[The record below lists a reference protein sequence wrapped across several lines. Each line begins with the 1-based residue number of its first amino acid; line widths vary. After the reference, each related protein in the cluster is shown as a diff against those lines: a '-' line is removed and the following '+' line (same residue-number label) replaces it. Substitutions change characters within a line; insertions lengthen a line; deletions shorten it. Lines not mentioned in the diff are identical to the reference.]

1 MAKVQYYAA
10 ATLDGFIARP
20 DGNLDWLMGYGA
32 DADEDGPMS
41 GRRLWTSST
50 RTSALWRWA
59 RQRIEW
65 VLEHAK
71 EWPYELP
78 TWVFTSRELPQPEG
92 GEVTFTDEAPATVRD
107 AAMEAAGG
115 KNVWM
120 VGGGNLA
127 CELGRGGADRRG
139 HRHGRARSSSARAC
153 RSSPARLQGE
163 LRHVNTK
170 THANGMVELTY
181 RMPQ

>member
-32 DADEDGPMS
+32 DSGQEGPMS
-41 GRRLWTSST
+41 DGSYDEFYAEVGALAMG
-50 RTSALWRWA
+50 SATY
-59 RQRIEW
+59 EW
-65 VLEHAK
+65 LLEHAK

-78 TWVFTSRELPQPEG
+78 AWVLTSRELPQPEG
-92 GEVTFTDEAPATVRD
+92 GEVTFTNEGAAAVVD
-107 AAMEAAGG
+107 AATRAAGG

-127 CELGRGGADRRG
+127 SSWADDRLIDEVIVTVVPVFIG
-139 HRHGRARSSSARAC
+139 EGIPFFARAVE
-153 RSSPARLQGE
+153 GE
-163 LRHVNTK
+163 LRHLNTK
-170 THANGMVELTY
+170 THANGMVEL
-181 RMPQ
+181 RFAMPQ

>member
-1 MAKVQYYAA
+1 MGS
-10 ATLDGFIARP
+10 AT
-20 DGNLDWLMGYGA
+20 Y
-32 DADEDGPMS
+32 
-41 GRRLWTSST
+41 
-50 RTSALWRWA
+50 
-59 RQRIEW
+59 EW

-71 EWPYELP
+71 EWPYDLP
-78 TWVFTSRELPQPEG
+78 TWVFTSRDLPQPPG
-92 GEVTFTDEAPATVRD
+92 GEVRFASEDAAAVRD

-127 CELGRGGADRRG
+127 SSWADEG
-139 HRHGRARSSSARAC
+139 LIDEITSRSCRCSSAREC
-153 RSSPARLQGE
+153 PSSRGRSEGE